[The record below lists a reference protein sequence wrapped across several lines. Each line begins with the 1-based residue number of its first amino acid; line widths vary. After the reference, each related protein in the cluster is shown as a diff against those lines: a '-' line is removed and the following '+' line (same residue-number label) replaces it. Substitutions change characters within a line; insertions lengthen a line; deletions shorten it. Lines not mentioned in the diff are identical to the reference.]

1 MPGKYSPIVAAVM
14 DDLSVKAGWAVG
26 VWKLLQ
32 ALCLLHQPSCGC
44 LLGQH
49 SSLPALPGA
58 LGTISHMV
66 PISSGPC
73 YPREEAGITGKNLGF
88 VGTELC
94 FVRGYPAVQNTS
106 EKVQG
111 GATVPGQCQL

>member
-1 MPGKYSPIVAAVM
+1 MI
-14 DDLSVKAGWAVG
+14 SVKAGWAVG
-26 VWKLLQ
+26 AWKLLQ
-32 ALCLLHQPSCGC
+32 ALRLLHHPSCGC

-66 PISSGPC
+66 PTSSDPC
-73 YPREEAGITGKNLGF
+73 HPREEAGIAGKNLGF

-94 FVRGYPAVQNTS
+94 FVRGHPAVQNVS
-106 EKVQG
+106 EK
-111 GATVPGQCQL
+111 VPGQCQL